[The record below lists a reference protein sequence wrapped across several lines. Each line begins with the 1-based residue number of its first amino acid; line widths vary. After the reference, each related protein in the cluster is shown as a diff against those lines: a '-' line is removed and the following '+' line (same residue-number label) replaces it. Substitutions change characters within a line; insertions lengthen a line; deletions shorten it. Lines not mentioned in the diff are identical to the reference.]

1 MTTYDVRYQRAP
13 WNGRFGA
20 FVLWRSATTAT
31 SATAT
36 GRPGSTYCFSVRAR
50 DALGQVSAWTRA
62 TCTAIP
68 LDDRS
73 LARVGSWAAR
83 TGSAYYLSTFVRS
96 YTRGAKLVRTGVVAR
111 GIAIVATTCRG
122 CGSVRVYWGSTL
134 LRSISLNSTTTLNRK
149 LIYVTAFSTART
161 GTLSIRVT
169 STSRR
174 VIIDGL
180 AIKRN

>member
-1 MTTYDVRYQRAP
+1 M
-13 WNGRFGA
+13 
-20 FVLWRSATTAT
+20 
-31 SATAT
+31 
-36 GRPGSTYCFSVRAR
+36 
-50 DALGQVSAWTRA
+50 
-62 TCTAIP
+62 
-68 LDDRS
+68 
-73 LARVGSWAAR
+73 
-83 TGSAYYLSTFVRS
+83 RS